1 MARKEVGKLNV
12 SIEGDHSK
20 LSKVL
25 KEAERKVKQTGK
37 VIEKESKLDVFNAQ
51 MQKALGAFAVMEF
64 GLRGVT
70 AGVKAYGDAI
80 EQGATKTQALVKGI
94 DSLVSAIPV
103 LGTAFAAGKAISEEF
118 LVPQVEKMFGAVAGK
133 GPTSKQVRDSEFRK
147 QFRRKSEAT
156 ASQFRDR
163 AFIANPDLTA
173 KDRAVFARD
182 KELAVMAKKREAFGQ
197 ELADRGEAMETWGAP
212 VMEEMAKAIRDLA
225 AQPLLAIEKQTKEIA
240 SAEAKPSGV
249 QRAIEA
255 QRNRHIEAQ
264 NKMFFGEF
272 GKEAKPDQ
280 ISRGAFSKAISAFQV
295 AGRPGEDRI
304 QLNQL
309 DVLKGIQKN
318 TADQS
323 ARGLLM

>member
-25 KEAERKVKQTGK
+25 KEAESKVKQTGK
-37 VIEKESKLDVFNAQ
+37 VIEKESKLDVFNSQ

-64 GLRGVT
+64 ALRGVT
-70 AGVKAYGDAI
+70 AGAKAYGDAI

-118 LVPQVEKMFGAVAGK
+118 LVPQVERMFGAVAGK

-147 QFRRKSEAT
+147 QFRAKAEAT
-156 ASQFRDR
+156 ASQFRDK
-163 AFIANPDLTA
+163 ALLANPNLTA

-182 KELAVMAKKREAFGQ
+182 KELAAMEKKRQAFG
-197 ELADRGEAMETWGAP
+197 EMLSSRGEAMENMFAP
-212 VMEEMAKAIRDLA
+212 VMEQMAQAIKNLA
-225 AQPLLAIEKQTKEIA
+225 AQPLFA
-240 SAEAKPSGV
+240 AEEQKKGFSSGT

-264 NKMFFGEF
+264 NKMFFGGF
-272 GKEAKPDQ
+272 GKETKPDQ

-318 TADQS
+318 TADKS
-323 ARGLLM
+323 AHGLLM

>member
-25 KEAERKVKQTGK
+25 KEAESKVKQTGK

-70 AGVKAYGDAI
+70 AGVKAYGEAI

-118 LVPQVEKMFGAVAGK
+118 LVPQVERMFGAVAVK
-133 GPTSKQVRDSEFRK
+133 GPTSRSIREAAFRK
-147 QFRRKSEAT
+147 QFRKESEAT
-156 ASQFRDR
+156 AAQFTGK
-163 AFIANPDLTA
+163 AFIANPNLTA
-173 KDRAVFARD
+173 KDRAQFARD
-182 KELAVMAKKREAFGQ
+182 KELAVMTKKRQAYGQ
-197 ELADRGEAMETWGAP
+197 ELIDRGEAMEAWGAP
-212 VMEEMAKAIRDLA
+212 VMEKMAKAIRDLA
-225 AQPLLAIEKQTKEIA
+225 AQPLIAIEKQTKEIA

-249 QRAIEA
+249 QRAMEA

-264 NKMFFGEF
+264 NKMFFGGF

-309 DVLKGIQKN
+309 DALKGIQKN